1 MSKVLVRKQVF
12 DPKQAANNMAAV
24 TDLSSGGAVE
34 QLGLLNLLSGP
45 QKPLAPAAA
54 KELGYD
60 MDSDEY
66 KRLRTGERIGQGLA
80 GLYGG
85 YRMMDA
91 VASGRSPTSAIGA
104 GAGAY
109 GSVAPIARRVG
120 VRAASRGMKP
130 AEPAPEKVAVKPP
143 VPEKIEY
150 NPVFDPVTFGQMER
164 GRADTIQNRFQPTKV
179 AVAQPQPFR
188 QPTPQ
193 EARVNNIEAGQNIF
207 RYPFTGS
214 QLPRDTKP
222 MTAASRVKVAQPT
235 VAMNPPEKNMLS
247 YGYGAEVN
255 KPGETAEGFK
265 TATTQTQQGDKLTA
279 NQKRMLSEQRKLH
292 DEYEDPDAEEQAREQ
307 GQLQGA

>member
-1 MSKVLVRKQVF
+1 MSKVLVRKQMF

-91 VASGRSPTSAIGA
+91 IASGRSPTSAIGA

-130 AEPAPEKVAVKPP
+130 AP
-143 VPEKIEY
+143 
-150 NPVFDPVTFGQMER
+150 Q
-164 GRADTIQNRFQPTKV
+164 V

-193 EARVNNIEAGQNIF
+193 EARVNKIPAGQTV
-207 RYPFTGS
+207 FTHQYAGS
-214 QLPRDTKP
+214 QLPKDMP
-222 MTAASRVKVAQPT
+222 DIAAPT
-235 VAMNPPEKNMLS
+235 PNQ
-247 YGYGAEVN
+247 
-255 KPGETAEGFK
+255 TAEGFSPGQEK
-265 TATTQTQQGDKLTA
+265 TLSGNVAVTQTEPKNQGITESQMKTLFD
-279 NQKRMLSEQRKLH
+279 R
-292 DEYEDPDAEEQAREQ
+292 YEDPDAEEKAREQ
-307 GQLQGA
+307 GRLMGE

>member
-1 MSKVLVRKQVF
+1 MSKVLVRKQMF

-60 MDSDEY
+60 MDSDAY

-91 VASGRSPTSAIGA
+91 IASGRSPTSAIGA

-130 AEPAPEKVAVKPP
+130 AAPPAPPVAVVKPSP
-143 VPEKIEY
+143 LEVKEHE
-150 NPVFDPVTFGQMER
+150 NLQDVNGMRQMVFDPKYTG
-164 GRADTIQNRFQPTKV
+164 P
-179 AVAQPQPFR
+179 AQPAQ
-188 QPTPQ
+188 
-193 EARVNNIEAGQNIF
+193 
-207 RYPFTGS
+207 
-214 QLPRDTKP
+214 
-222 MTAASRVKVAQPT
+222 VKVAQPT
-235 VAMNPPEKNMLS
+235 VAMNPQEKNMLS
-247 YGYGAEVN
+247 YGAEVN
-255 KPGETAEGFK
+255 KPGDTAEGYK
-265 TATTQTQQGDKLTA
+265 TATTQPQQGQFTAENKKNLSSGPFETKLTDYV
-279 NQKRMLSEQRKLH
+279 NNEVREKRL
-292 DEYEDPDAEEQAREQ
+292 EQARRDQSEQ
-307 GQLQGA
+307 NPNVLPSSDIDGI

>member
-1 MSKVLVRKQVF
+1 MSKVLVRKQLF
-12 DPKQAANNMAAV
+12 DPKQTASNMAAV
-24 TDLSSGGAVE
+24 TDLSSAGAVE

-60 MDSDEY
+60 MDSDAY
-66 KRLRTGERIGQGLA
+66 KRLRMGEKIGTGLA

-91 VASGRSPTSAIGA
+91 IASGRSPTSAIGA

-130 AEPAPEKVAVKPP
+130 AP
-143 VPEKIEY
+143 
-150 NPVFDPVTFGQMER
+150 Q
-164 GRADTIQNRFQPTKV
+164 V

-193 EARVNNIEAGQNIF
+193 EARVNKIPAGQTV
-207 RYPFTGS
+207 FTHQYAGS
-214 QLPRDTKP
+214 QLPKDMP
-222 MTAASRVKVAQPT
+222 DIAAPT
-235 VAMNPPEKNMLS
+235 PNQ
-247 YGYGAEVN
+247 
-255 KPGETAEGFK
+255 TAEGFSPGQEK
-265 TATTQTQQGDKLTA
+265 TLSGNVAVTQTEPKNQGITESQMKTLFD
-279 NQKRMLSEQRKLH
+279 R
-292 DEYEDPDAEEQAREQ
+292 YEDPDAEEKAREQ
-307 GQLQGA
+307 GRLMGE